1 MDALAVKIAFAF
13 IFSFLIT
20 YYLVPFF
27 SHVATRLQFLDHPDG
42 SIKTHSHAVPYMG
55 GVAVYGGFLSAL
67 AFTIP
72 FDSNVSFLIIGTT
85 LLLLLG
91 LTDDLMPLAPYQ
103 KFFGQFIIGLSFL
116 KAGFYLKEHLFYNI
130 WNMPLSLLWILTVIN
145 AFNLVDVMDG
155 LATTLAISASITF
168 FIMALILGNS
178 IPMIML
184 AAFIGALGAFLVYN
198 KPPAKIY
205 LGDAGSLFIGGFLA
219 VIPFLLDW
227 GTYSSLGF
235 IAPIIIL
242 AIPLLECSALILI
255 RTYKGIPFYQ
265 GSPDHFSSYLLANG
279 WRKSHILLY
288 TILLSI
294 ILGSVAGIL
303 VTGFIE
309 IPGLLFLGATF
320 LIVWIGL
327 FFWK

>member
-1 MDALAVKIAFAF
+1 MDAIAAKVAFAF
-13 IFSFLIT
+13 VFSFLIT
-20 YYLVPFF
+20 YYLVPVF
-27 SHVATRLQFLDHPDG
+27 SAIALRLQFLDRPDG
-42 SIKTHSHAVPYMG
+42 SIKTHAHAIPYMG
-55 GVAVYGGFLSAL
+55 GIAVYGGFLSAL

-91 LTDDLMPLAPYQ
+91 LADDLMPLKAYQ

-130 WNMPLSLLWILTVIN
+130 WNMPLSLLWIVAIIN

-155 LATTLAISASITF
+155 LATTLAISASTAFLAI
-168 FIMALILGNS
+168 ALIFNYP
-178 IPMIML
+178 IPLIML
-184 AAFIGALGAFLVYN
+184 TAFIGALFAFLWYN
-198 KPPAKIY
+198 KPPARIY

-219 VIPFLLDW
+219 TIPFLFDW
-227 GTYSSLGF
+227 GMYSPFGF
-235 IAPIIIL
+235 LAPIIIL

-255 RTYKGIPFYQ
+255 RSYKGIPFYN

-279 WRKSHILLY
+279 WSKRQILGY
-288 TILLSI
+288 VTGLSI
-294 ILGSVAGIL
+294 
-303 VTGFIE
+303 
-309 IPGLLFLGATF
+309 FLGAVALLLVAGRIEIVSLLALGSTF